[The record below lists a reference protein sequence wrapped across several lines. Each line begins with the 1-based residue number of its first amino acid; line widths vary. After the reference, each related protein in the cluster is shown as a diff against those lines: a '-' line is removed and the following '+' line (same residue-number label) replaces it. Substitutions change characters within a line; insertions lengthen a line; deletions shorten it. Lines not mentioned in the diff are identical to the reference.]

1 MLHAHVYRSGDYAHE
16 RNVGPYGQ
24 ALFLLLLK
32 SYGSSDDL
40 LTVQP
45 FCKEV
50 SEEAK
55 VFHDA
60 QVQRTL

>member
-1 MLHAHVYRSGDYAHE
+1 MLHAHFYGSGDYAHE
-16 RNVGPYGQ
+16 RNADPNGQ
-24 ALFLLLLK
+24 SLFLLLLE
-32 SYGSSDDL
+32 SYGLSDDL